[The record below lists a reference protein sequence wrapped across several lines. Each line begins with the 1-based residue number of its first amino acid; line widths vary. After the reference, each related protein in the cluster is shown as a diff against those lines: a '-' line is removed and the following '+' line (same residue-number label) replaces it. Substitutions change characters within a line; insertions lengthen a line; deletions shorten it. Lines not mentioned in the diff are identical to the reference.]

1 MCDPLD
7 VKNGKF
13 ILPIPSET
21 DKKFRNFPISRVKD
35 IAVVRCDKGF
45 VLEESGGKN
54 QTVTCVIDDK
64 GRPAWMD
71 NDTLL
76 EPQKCVKGNI

>member
-1 MCDPLD
+1 M
-7 VKNGKF
+7 
-13 ILPIPSET
+13 
-21 DKKFRNFPISRVKD
+21 
-35 IAVVRCDKGF
+35 VRCDKGF